1 MATFRIEKNRNFTV
15 MSNYHLRDKNISL
28 KAKGLLSFMLSL
40 PEEWD
45 YSIKGLVSC
54 LKENEKAVKSGLDE
68 LKEAGYLK
76 INKVRN
82 EKGLFEYEY
91 LIFEEPQIIDES
103 IEEESEEIV
112 KEILENQEIIEK
124 NPEYQNGMVD
134 SFHPD
139 PHYPPLEHPPL
150 DDGVQ
155 INTNIININNKYIDR
170 WIDNYNIINNIHAC
184 ARNNINKYNNILKEY
199 EVFIEENV
207 RYMYSKEAINEAI
220 IKQLVLKRLIEMRFD
235 MTLLNPIKLNNCYS
249 KMMQHEIKDNPVNYL
264 VEIIKNKVEREVIQ
278 YAG

>member
-1 MATFRIEKNRNFTV
+1 MATFRIEKNKNYTV
-15 MSNYHLRDKNISL
+15 MSNYHLRDKNLSL

-45 YSIKGLVSC
+45 YSIPGLVAC
-54 LKENEKAVKSGLDE
+54 LKENKKAVTTTLDE
-68 LKEAGYLK
+68 LKAFGYLE

-91 LIFEEPQIIDES
+91 LICEEPKPINWQEMFDDE
-103 IEEESEEIV
+103 IT
-112 KEILENQEIIEK
+112 ENNEK
-124 NPEYQNGMVD
+124 NDNNPEYQNGILD
-134 SFHPD
+134 KGHPE
-139 PHYPPLEHPPL
+139 PQNPYL
-150 DDGVQ
+150 DDPYLDNGGLK
-155 INTNIININNKYIDR
+155 INTNIINTNNRWIDRYIINNKL
-170 WIDNYNIINNIHAC
+170 NNAC
-184 ARNNINKYNNILKEY
+184 TRNKYNNIFKEY
-199 EVFIEENV
+199 GVYIDENV
-207 RYMYSKEAINEAI
+207 KYIYTKEAINEAI
-220 IKQLVLKRLIEMRFD
+220 IKQLAIINLIETGFD